1 MTDHSQHHT
10 EWEKAEIQTNPL
22 NSEARQR
29 FPPSLIQNSTGSLRA
44 KSKKKQERASLYSFF
59 KKKRSQT
66 ILFHRQQDFIE
77 KTFDSTKSSSVRMQD
92 IKLAVLRLEGTVQW
106 QNESLAYMRSMN
118 MKTAATVKEI
128 KYSQLL
134 EQISKNKFG
143 KGNG

>member
-1 MTDHSQHHT
+1 
-10 EWEKAEIQTNPL
+10 
-22 NSEARQR
+22 
-29 FPPSLIQNSTGSLRA
+29 
-44 KSKKKQERASLYSFF
+44 
-59 KKKRSQT
+59 
-66 ILFHRQQDFIE
+66 
-77 KTFDSTKSSSVRMQD
+77 MQD
-92 IKLAVLRLEGTVQW
+92 IKLAALRLEGTVQW